1 MRKKLLLPINLLLI
15 LTVFTVGCTNAKLKN
30 GEEKVLSFDDGKITA
45 DTLYKSLKD
54 KYGINVLMNLMDH
67 EILDDK
73 FKTSEEENKQIDDQ
87 INQMKQNYQD
97 NEEGFKAAIAQYF
110 GVADEKEL
118 RELLSLEYKR
128 NSAVNEYIANHIDET
143 EIEEYYNT
151 KTIGK
156 IKARHILI
164 TPDVKDDMSEDD
176 KKKAEDEALE
186 KAKDII
192 KNLDEGKSFKS
203 LAKKHSD
210 DVGTAKD
217 GGLLEEFDNDSNMD
231 ENFLDAAAKL
241 EVKKYT
247 KEPVKSQYGYHII
260 LKESEK
266 DKPKL
271 KDVKEDIKKTLAEK
285 KLENDNTL
293 YYQALMDYRKERG
306 LKFTD
311 SKLKKEYEKYMERL
325 IKNASSNQTTN

>member
-1 MRKKLLLPINLLLI
+1 MRKKLLITINLLLV
-15 LTVFTVGCTNAKLKN
+15 LTLFTTGCGSAKLKN

-45 DTLYKSLKD
+45 DTLYKSLKER
-54 KYGINVLMNLMDH
+54 YGINVLINLIDH
-67 EILDDK
+67 DLLDDK
-73 FKTSEEENKQIDDQ
+73 YKTTEEESKQIDDQ

-97 NEEGFKAAIAQYF
+97 NEEGFITAIQQYF
-110 GVADEKEL
+110 GVEDEKEL
-118 RELLSLEYKR
+118 RDLLSLEYKR
-128 NSAVNEYIANHIDET
+128 NSAVNEYVANHIDEA
-143 EIEEYYNT
+143 EIEEYYNS

-164 TPDVKDDMSEDD
+164 TPKVTDEMSEED
-176 KKKAEDEALE
+176 KKKAEEKALE

-192 KNLDEGKSFKS
+192 KKLEDGKSFKN
-203 LAKKHSD
+203 LAKKYSD
-210 DVGTAKD
+210 DTGTAKD

-241 EVKKYT
+241 KVKEYT

-271 KDVKEDIKKTLAEK
+271 KEVKKDIQKKIAEE
-285 KLENDNTL
+285 KLNNDNTL
-293 YYQALMDYRKERG
+293 YYQSLMDYREDRG

-311 SKLKKEYEKYMERL
+311 SKLKKEYKKYMERL
-325 IKNASSNQTTN
+325 INNASNNPVTQ